1 MYTKESAEWNNRH
14 RIECKDCCAS
24 ILEIER
30 LVLHSFIAQEKESE
44 LVNKRVNS
52 LLKQTV
58 AMEHQDALEEVNFG
72 NDVINALLR
81 DDIFERVLYSESA
94 FVG

>member
-1 MYTKESAEWNNRH
+1 MYAKESAEWTKRH

-30 LVLHSFIAQEKESE
+30 LVLHSFIAQENESE

-58 AMEHQDALEEVNFG
+58 AMEHQDALEEINFG
-72 NDVINALLR
+72 NDVIIALLR